1 MRARGLCN
9 TVPTEAWFSRGGT
22 PFDATRVGGG
32 EGMWTGRLAG
42 ARAPST
48 TVWSD
53 VTTLPLELGR
63 DVELGAG
70 LPDRLPESGGGA
82 EGEMLLGCRL
92 VKTGDRTGDVG
103 GIRRADPRPPT
114 NEPNGRWTKL
124 C

>member
-1 MRARGLCN
+1 
-9 TVPTEAWFSRGGT
+9 
-22 PFDATRVGGG
+22 
-32 EGMWTGRLAG
+32 MWTGRLAG

-92 VKTGDRTGDVG
+92 VKTGDRTGDG
-103 GIRRADPRPPT
+103 PGTGPGDRTWDRGPDLGPDLGHPP
-114 NEPNGRWTKL
+114 WI
-124 C
+124 